1 MAISH
6 KKKIAHIKKSDP
18 ILALAIANITIRP
31 IPRRENYFEAL
42 VEAIVSQQLSVKASD
57 TIFTRFAA
65 LTPGKQFPTPHQ
77 VLKIPASKM
86 RKAGLSKMKVSFI
99 KDLAKHVIDK
109 SVNLK
114 EVNGWSDEKV
124 IEHLT
129 AVRGIGPWTAEMFLI
144 FSLGREDVFS
154 VGDLG
159 LKNAIRTIY
168 KLKKHPTPS
177 QIKKITEKWSPYR
190 SVASRYLWATLN
202 NTPVK

>member
-1 MAISH
+1 MAVSH
-6 KKKIAHIKKSDP
+6 KKKIAQIKKSDP
-18 ILALAIANITIRP
+18 ILALAIAGITLHP
-31 IPRRENYFEAL
+31 IVRRKNYFEAL

-65 LTPGKQFPTPHQ
+65 LTPGKQFPTPRQ

-114 EVNGWSDEKV
+114 EIDSWSDEKV

-144 FSLGREDVFS
+144 FSLGREDIFS
-154 VGDLG
+154 AGDLG

-177 QIKKITEKWSPYR
+177 QIKKITEKWKPYR
-190 SVASRYLWATLN
+190 SMASRYLWATLN
-202 NTPVK
+202 NTPAK